1 MISAMVFT
9 GLFSTTMGGDVMK
22 KAVLLCAFLVLG
34 SGLASAQTAT
44 PRVTH
49 RQLNQQAR
57 IEQGVKSGELTLGET
72 RRLEKQQGKIQADK
86 LMAKSDGVVT
96 PAERAKLTREQDRAS
111 AHIYR
116 LKHNEREMK

>member
-1 MISAMVFT
+1 
-9 GLFSTTMGGDVMK
+9 MK
-22 KAVLLCAFLVLG
+22 KGVLLCAFLILG
-34 SGLASAQTAT
+34 SAFASSQTAT

-49 RQLNQQAR
+49 RQQKQESR

-96 PAERAKLTREQDRAS
+96 PAERARLTREQNHAS